1 MCVINAKEKDNM
13 TANESLNAESRKA
26 KNEEIDKAV
35 SGLTLNDAERKFLAF
50 LIDMEDLDTVC
61 KFCSIIQKAKEYRQ

>member
-1 MCVINAKEKDNM
+1 M
-13 TANESLNAESRKA
+13 TANESINAESRKA
-26 KNEEIDKAV
+26 KNDEINKAV

-50 LIDMEDLDTVC
+50 LIDMEDLDTVF

>member
-1 MCVINAKEKDNM
+1 M

-26 KNEEIDKAV
+26 KIEEINKAV
-35 SGLTLNDAERKFLAF
+35 SSLTLDDAERKFLAF

-61 KFCSIIQKAKEYRQ
+61 KFCSIIRKAKEYQQ

>member
-1 MCVINAKEKDNM
+1 M
-13 TANESLNAESRKA
+13 TANESINAESRKA
-26 KNEEIDKAV
+26 KNDEINKAV

-61 KFCSIIQKAKEYRQ
+61 TLCSIIQKAKEYRQ

>member
-1 MCVINAKEKDNM
+1 M

-26 KNEEIDKAV
+26 KNEVIDKAV

-50 LIDMEDLDTVC
+50 LIDMEDLDTIC
-61 KFCSIIQKAKEYRQ
+61 KICSIIRKAKEYQQ